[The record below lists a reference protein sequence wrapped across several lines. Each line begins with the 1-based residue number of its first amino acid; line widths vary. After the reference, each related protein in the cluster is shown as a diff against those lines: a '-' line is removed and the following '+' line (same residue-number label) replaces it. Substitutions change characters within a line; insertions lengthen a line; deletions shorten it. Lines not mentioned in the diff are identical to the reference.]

1 MPAAFVALFSFLS
14 SIVGP
19 LVAKVLTALGVGL
32 VTYTGITLLL
42 DQVRDAVVNNIG
54 AVGASYIGLFGL
66 AKIDVAINIML
77 GAVTARATISG
88 IDKASGSVTK
98 LGSVGKG
105 A

>member
-1 MPAAFVALFSFLS
+1 MQFVALFSFLS

-32 VTYTGITLLL
+32 VTYTGLTLVL
-42 DQVRDAVVNNIG
+42 DQARDAIVANISASG
-54 AVGASYIGLFGL
+54 AAYVALFGL
-66 AKIDVAINIML
+66 AKVDVAINIVL
-77 GAVTARATISG
+77 GAITARATLAG

-105 A
+105 G